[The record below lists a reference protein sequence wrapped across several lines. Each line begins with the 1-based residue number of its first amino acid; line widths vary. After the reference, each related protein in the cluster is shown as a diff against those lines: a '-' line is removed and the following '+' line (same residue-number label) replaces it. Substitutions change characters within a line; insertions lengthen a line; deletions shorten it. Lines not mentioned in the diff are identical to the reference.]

1 MEHYAT
7 KIIACCITLGICLIL
22 PIGGLIFY
30 ARKHRGEGIVSAWIV
45 GALGFFVPQMLIRLP
60 ILTALSANAGFLSWT
75 QKHLLLYTLG
85 LALTAGLFE
94 LAGRCAGAGLLRKN
108 LTFPRAL
115 AAGLGHGGIEAILL
129 IGLTYI
135 NNLVYLFL
143 LQSGGFDA
151 LAAQAAAAGADTA
164 QLTAAAAALKST
176 SAGLFLL
183 AGLERVLTMV
193 CQTCM
198 TAMVF
203 YGFRKKDSRWIL
215 GCLGIHFLLDSLT
228 GIPQFLS
235 SQALTY
241 SLAYLVLAV
250 MAALCLWILK
260 KISLA
265 WREEPNH
272 VQ

>member
-1 MEHYAT
+1 MENFT
-7 KIIACCITLGICLIL
+7 PKIIACCITLGICLIL
-22 PIGGLIFY
+22 PIGSLIFY
-30 ARKHRGEGIVSAWIV
+30 AQKHKGEGIVSAWIV
-45 GALGFFVPQMLIRLP
+45 GALGFFVPQVLIRLP
-60 ILTALSANAGFLSWT
+60 ILTALSGNSGFLHWA
-75 QKHLLLYTLG
+75 QAHLILYTLV
-85 LALTAGLFE
+85 LSLTAGLFE

-129 IGLTYI
+129 VGLTYI

-143 LQSGGFDA
+143 LQNGGFDA
-151 LAAQAAAAGADTA
+151 LVAQTAAAGADTA
-164 QLTAAAAALKST
+164 PLTAAAVTLERTST
-176 SAGLFLL
+176 GLFLL
-183 AGLERVLTMV
+183 AGLERILTMV

-215 GCLGIHFLLDSLT
+215 GCLGIHFLLDST
-228 GIPQFLS
+228 AGIPQFVS
-235 SQALTY
+235 SQTIAY
-241 SLAYLVLAV
+241 SLVYLVLA
-250 MAALCLWILK
+250 AAAVLSLWVLK

-265 WREEPNH
+265 WREEPDH

>member
-1 MEHYAT
+1 MEQKTIRTA
-7 KIIACCITLGICLIL
+7 
-22 PIGGLIFY
+22 
-30 ARKHRGEGIVSAWIV
+30 
-45 GALGFFVPQMLIRLP
+45 AL
-60 ILTALSANAGFLSWT
+60 
-75 QKHLLLYTLG
+75 
-85 LALTAGLFE
+85 
-94 LAGRCAGAGLLRKN
+94 
-108 LTFPRAL
+108 
-115 AAGLGHGGIEAILL
+115 
-129 IGLTYI
+129 
-135 NNLVYLFL
+135 
-143 LQSGGFDA
+143 
-151 LAAQAAAAGADTA
+151 AAAAGADTA

-241 SLAYLVLAV
+241 SLVYLVLAV

>member
-30 ARKHRGEGIVSAWIV
+30 AQKHRGEGIVSAWIV

-115 AAGLGHGGIEAILL
+115 AAGPGPRWNRGDSAHR
-129 IGLTYI
+129 
-135 NNLVYLFL
+135 
-143 LQSGGFDA
+143 
-151 LAAQAAAAGADTA
+151 ADLH
-164 QLTAAAAALKST
+164 Q
-176 SAGLFLL
+176 
-183 AGLERVLTMV
+183 
-193 CQTCM
+193 
-198 TAMVF
+198 
-203 YGFRKKDSRWIL
+203 
-215 GCLGIHFLLDSLT
+215 
-228 GIPQFLS
+228 
-235 SQALTY
+235 
-241 SLAYLVLAV
+241 
-250 MAALCLWILK
+250 
-260 KISLA
+260 
-265 WREEPNH
+265 
-272 VQ
+272 